1 MLYHLILLLFY
12 LRFSVYILIYKYFCF
27 LLIKEK
33 LKKKSLVQLL
43 ELMRIKKNGAS
54 TSFTSSSMC
63 KVSFVFSSLLKSIK
77 KGYSVWAYS
86 GTHLRFTCYFGL
98 LWACSGIN
106 NHLELSPYENWYWTW
121 ILVKSFVLCWA
132 LFLRHVLITC
142 LNIVILL
149 IRI

>member
-33 LKKKSLVQLL
+33 LKKSLVQLL

-54 TSFTSSSMC
+54 TSFTSPSMC

-132 LFLRHVLITC
+132 LFLHVLITC